1 MARHAVRALAANNS
15 TLFATSPEMRC
26 VLQYAILL
34 RYVSPGVHESPYR
47 DDILSMAIAT
57 SAAAFVHP
65 YKLTVCCDIL

>member
-47 DDILSMAIAT
+47 DDMAIAT

-65 YKLTVCCDIL
+65 YKLTGCCDIL